1 MSKPIKAK
9 VKIQLQAGG
18 ANPSQIGKEMG
29 PHGINLMKFCTEF
42 NAGTASKKGEL
53 IPALVTVFTD
63 KTFSIEYKTPPVSFL
78 IKKESNVT
86 KGASKIGKEI
96 VGSLTKNQILKI
108 AEIKMPDLNTVSIA
122 SACKSVEGTARSM
135 GIKIIE

>member
-9 VKIQLQAGG
+9 VKIQLSGGG

-42 NAGTASKKGEL
+42 NAATMAKKGEL
-53 IPALVTVFTD
+53 CSSVVTVYFD

-78 IKKESNVT
+78 IKKESNVS
-86 KGASKIGKEI
+86 KGASKVGKEI
-96 VGSLTKNQILKI
+96 VGSITKEQVLKI
-108 AEIKMPDLNTVSIA
+108 AKIKMPDLNTMSLEGACRSI
-122 SACKSVEGTARSM
+122 EGAARSM
-135 GIKIIE
+135 GIKVI